1 MSKKIIKYLIDRK
14 KPKVVN
20 GQKAASRIMSAQVF
34 DMTDYDFKITLK
46 KIKRAIIPV
55 GSLEQH
61 GAHLP
66 VSTDSLIA
74 EYIARIL
81 AAKIGAFV
89 LPVISYGVSFEHK
102 PMFNVSLHNSTL
114 SSMLCDACVSL
125 AENNIREI
133 IILNGHHGNTGALQY
148 IPQEVQSKV
157 PTRHIKIHTMN
168 YWQMMTQ
175 DFDHAGE
182 VETSLVLAIAP
193 ELVRMD
199 RAMPNTK
206 NLSKS
211 RAAYRSLT
219 NVPGSFPKIT
229 GNGVW
234 GDPTKANA
242 SKGGRLMKE
251 IIANLTKTVVELS

>member
-1 MSKKIIKYLIDRK
+1 
-14 KPKVVN
+14 
-20 GQKAASRIMSAQVF
+20 MSAPVF
-34 DMTDYDFKITLK
+34 CMTDYDFRITVK

-74 EYIARIL
+74 EYIARLL
-81 AAKIGAFV
+81 AEKVGAFV

-114 SSMLCDACVSL
+114 SKMLCDACVSL
-125 AENNIREI
+125 AENRLREI

-148 IPQEVQSKV
+148 IPQEVQSKI
-157 PTRHIKIHTMN
+157 PTTQIKIHTLH
-168 YWQMMTQ
+168 YWQMMTSE
-175 DFDHAGE
+175 FDHAGE
-182 VETSLVLAIAP
+182 IETSLVLAIAP
-193 ELVRMD
+193 ELVHMH
-199 RAMPNTK
+199 RAMPNSK

-211 RAAYRSLT
+211 REAYRSLT
-219 NVPGSFPKIT
+219 NVPGSFPKVT

-234 GDPTKANA
+234 GDPTKASA
-242 SKGGRLMKE
+242 SKGDRLIRE
-251 IIANLTKTVVELS
+251 ITANLTKIVAELY

>member
-1 MSKKIIKYLIDRK
+1 MSKRIKYLSGHK

-20 GQKAASRIMSAQVF
+20 GYMHAYHIMSAQVF
-34 DMTDYDFKITLK
+34 DMTDYDFRVARK

-81 AAKIGAFV
+81 AEKIGAFV

-114 SSMLCDACVSL
+114 SSMLCDACISL
-125 AENNIREI
+125 AENHIREI
-133 IILNGHHGNTGALQY
+133 IILNGHHGNTGVLQY
-148 IPQEVQSKV
+148 ISHELQGK
-157 PTRHIKIHTMN
+157 TCARHIKIHTLN
-168 YWQMMTQ
+168 YWQLMTS

-193 ELVRMD
+193 KLVHMN
-199 RAMPNTK
+199 RAMPNSK

-211 RAAYRSLT
+211 RAAYKSLT

-234 GDPTKANA
+234 GDPTKASA
-242 SKGGRLMKE
+242 SKGDRLIKE
-251 IIANLTKTVVELS
+251 ITANLTRTIVELS

>member
-1 MSKKIIKYLIDRK
+1 MSVPIF
-14 KPKVVN
+14 
-20 GQKAASRIMSAQVF
+20 G
-34 DMTDYDFKITLK
+34 MTDYDFRITLK
-46 KIKRAIIPV
+46 KIKRAIIPL

-66 VSTDSLIA
+66 ISTDSLIA
-74 EYIARIL
+74 EYFARL
-81 AAKIGAFV
+81 LSEKIGAFV

-114 SSMLCDACVSL
+114 STMLCDTCISL
-125 AENNIREI
+125 AENKIREI
-133 IILNGHHGNTGALQY
+133 IILNGHHGNTGAVQY
-148 IPQEVQSKV
+148 IPQEIQSKI
-157 PTRHIKIHTMN
+157 PTIDVNIHILH
-168 YWQMMTQ
+168 YWQMMKP

>member
-1 MSKKIIKYLIDRK
+1 
-14 KPKVVN
+14 
-20 GQKAASRIMSAQVF
+20 MSAQVF
-34 DMTDYDFKITLK
+34 GMTDYDFKIILK

-66 VSTDSLIA
+66 VSTDSLIVEYLAKLLA
-74 EYIARIL
+74 E
-81 AAKIGAFV
+81 KVGAFV

-114 SSMLCDACVSL
+114 STMLCDTCISL
-125 AENNIREI
+125 ADNRIREI
-133 IILNGHHGNTGALQY
+133 IILNGHHGNTGAIQY
-148 IPQEVQSKV
+148 VPQEIHSKM
-157 PTRHIKIHTMN
+157 PTIMDVNIHIMH
-168 YWQMMTQ
+168 YWQMMTP

-193 ELVRMD
+193 ELVHMD
-199 RAMPNTK
+199 RARPNSK

-211 RAAYRSLT
+211 KAAFSSLT
-219 NVPGSFPKIT
+219 SAPGSFPKIT

-234 GDPTKANA
+234 GDPMKATP
-242 SKGGRLMKE
+242 SKGDKLIKE
-251 IIANLTKTVVELS
+251 IIANLTKTIAELR

>member
-1 MSKKIIKYLIDRK
+1 
-14 KPKVVN
+14 
-20 GQKAASRIMSAQVF
+20 MSAQVF
-34 DMTDYDFKITLK
+34 GMTDYDFKIILK

-66 VSTDSLIA
+66 VSTDSLIVEYLAKLLA
-74 EYIARIL
+74 E
-81 AAKIGAFV
+81 KVGAFV

-114 SSMLCDACVSL
+114 STMLCDTCISL
-125 AENNIREI
+125 ADNRIREI
-133 IILNGHHGNTGALQY
+133 IILNGHHGNTGAIQY
-148 IPQEVQSKV
+148 VPQEIHSKM
-157 PTRHIKIHTMN
+157 PTIMDVNIHIMH
-168 YWQMMTQ
+168 YWQMMTP

-193 ELVRMD
+193 ELVHMD
-199 RAMPNTK
+199 RARPNSK

-211 RAAYRSLT
+211 KAAFSSLT
-219 NVPGSFPKIT
+219 SAPGSFPKIT

-234 GDPTKANA
+234 GDPMKATA
-242 SKGGRLMKE
+242 SKGDKLIKE
-251 IIANLTKTVVELS
+251 IIANLTKTIAELR